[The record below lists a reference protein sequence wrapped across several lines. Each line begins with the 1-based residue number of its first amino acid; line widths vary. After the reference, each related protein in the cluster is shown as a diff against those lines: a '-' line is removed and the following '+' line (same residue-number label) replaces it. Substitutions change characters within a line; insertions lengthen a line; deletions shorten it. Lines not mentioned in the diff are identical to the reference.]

1 MEATS
6 FLLVGEEEP
15 GNPSPGFQ
23 SHIGCGVWGR
33 QREKWASPLS
43 ASPQGCLGAALS
55 RGRNGEVGGEPC
67 AVGARSWRHGWKD
80 MLHRD
85 GPEPPLPVPVAF
97 PAPAFPGRAQL
108 IYFCGQLFII

>member
-1 MEATS
+1 MEATG

-67 AVGARSWRHGWKD
+67 AVGRDHGAMAGRTCFTGMDLSPHCLSQWPF
-80 MLHRD
+80 L
-85 GPEPPLPVPVAF
+85 PLPSLVE
-97 PAPAFPGRAQL
+97 L
-108 IYFCGQLFII
+108 S